1 MNQKIVT
8 IAIIVIILFIGGI
21 WFATL
26 LPDTPQAEP
35 STPFDATQGRQ
46 PLFTDLRLGTPVR
59 ASFATQ
65 KNPPIKQKADYTVNE
80 PIMLQG
86 TTAATVTSPI
96 SVSVRL
102 VDTTSK
108 ITDLKPSKVS
118 LSPGTSSYCCWTID
132 TPGTYTIQVLRP
144 DSITTS
150 LPITITRDL
159 STLAKPN

>member
-1 MNQKIVT
+1 MNQKIVVAAIT
-8 IAIIVIILFIGGI
+8 IVILFIGGI

-26 LPDTPQAEP
+26 LPDQQETAQDSSL
-35 STPFDATQGRQ
+35 STIVKQ

-86 TTAATVTSPI
+86 TTTSSVTEPI
-96 SVSVRL
+96 NVSVRL
-102 VDTTSK
+102 VDATSK
-108 ITDLKPSKVS
+108 ITDLKPGKVS
-118 LSPGTSSYCCWTID
+118 LNPGTSSYCCWTIEK
-132 TPGTYTIQVLRP
+132 PGTYTIQVLRP